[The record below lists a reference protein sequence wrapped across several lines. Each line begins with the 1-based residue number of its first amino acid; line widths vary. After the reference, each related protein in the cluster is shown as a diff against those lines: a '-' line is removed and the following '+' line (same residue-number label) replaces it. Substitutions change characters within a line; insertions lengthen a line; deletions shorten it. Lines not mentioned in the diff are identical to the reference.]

1 MDHYIILSTLHKNNC
16 LAISLIILLK
26 SGRRMPWWG
35 VQRRCVRK
43 RCEGVKLAGTER
55 RHVHGVW
62 LQRKEQVLYGRYKR
76 EINLK
81 RGVCVTKVS
90 PDER

>member
-1 MDHYIILSTLHKNNC
+1 M
-16 LAISLIILLK
+16 
-26 SGRRMPWWG
+26 
-35 VQRRCVRK
+35 RK